1 MSIQLTPL
9 GESAATVLLDALSAG
24 HRIAPATRA
33 RLIETASGNPLYLE
47 QLAVSLSE
55 QQGRDTR
62 PALPPTIQ
70 ALLAA
75 RLQRLGPGASSV
87 LARAAIVGKD
97 FNEQEIR
104 ELLPAEA
111 RAPLSR
117 NLQTLVTKGLVQR
130 GPPPGRGSDEQYSF
144 RHILIQEAAYRSIPK
159 SLRAE
164 LHHRY
169 ANWVEAFF
177 SDPFPGQS
185 EILGYHLEQS
195 VRYRTELWPADP
207 ESAALSQRA
216 EAHLNTAGCA
226 AHDRGDDIAA
236 VNLLDRA
243 AALLPGDDPT
253 LGPLYTSLG
262 TALIEAGQFEKAKA
276 TLDHAQRITSANGD
290 DRLHAHARVEA
301 LLLHLN
307 MNPEEA
313 AIDIA
318 RALPELRR
326 EFETNQ
332 DDLGICNTLQLEA
345 ALHWNHSRSGAAE
358 SAWLRAADYARKVN
372 DRRQLADILAW
383 LASAALWGP
392 MPAPEGIKRCQEY
405 LDEIGNHPIG
415 KAQILLHQAGLYAM
429 QDDFA
434 AAQAALR
441 AAKSLLET
449 LGPTMTAAI
458 IQPAA
463 LIAMLAGDP
472 ATAETYLRLEYDSLY
487 QMGERRFLATTAAK
501 LARTIAAQGPSRY
514 DEAIKLLDLS
524 REAAADRDL
533 TPQVIGRGLYAR
545 ILADR
550 GRHRE
555 AEELARSAAAL
566 AAQTDLLS
574 HRADTLLELSHVLSA
589 AAQVSEAHSAATQA
603 LNLYQRKGNLPGA
616 RESLRYLTNTHLPE
630 RI

>member
-1 MSIQLTPL
+1 MSIHLTPL
-9 GESAATVLLDALSAG
+9 GEDPAQALLDSLSAD
-24 HRIAPATRA
+24 HRITPATRA
-33 RLIETASGNPLYLE
+33 RLIDTAGGNPLYLE

-55 QQGRDTR
+55 QSGRDIR

-70 ALLAA
+70 ALLSA
-75 RLQRLGPGASSV
+75 RLQRLGPGTSSV
-87 LARAAIVGKD
+87 LVRAAIVGKD
-97 FNEQEIR
+97 FGEQEIR

-117 NLQTLVTKGLVQR
+117 NLQTLVAKGLVQR
-130 GPPPGRGSDEQYSF
+130 GPGRNPHEEYSF
-144 RHILIQEAAYRSIPK
+144 RHILIHEAAYRSIPK

-169 ANWVEAFF
+169 ADSLEGIF
-177 SDPFPGQS
+177 SYPFPGRS

-195 VRYRTELWPADP
+195 VRYHNELWPADAQ
-207 ESAALSQRA
+207 SAALSLRA
-216 EAHLNTAGCA
+216 AVYLDAAGRA
-226 AHDRGDDIAA
+226 AHTRGDDVAA

-253 LGPLYTSLG
+253 LGRLYTSLG
-262 TALIEAGQFEKAKA
+262 TALMETGQFEKAKA
-276 TLDHAQRITSANGD
+276 TLDHAQRITAANGD
-290 DRLHAHARVEA
+290 DLQHAHSRVEA

-307 MNPEEA
+307 MNPKEA

-332 DDLGICNTLQLEA
+332 DDLGIGNTLQLEA

-358 SAWLRAADYARKVN
+358 SAWLRAADHARKVN

-392 MPAPEGIKRCQEY
+392 TPAPEGIKRCQEY

-415 KAQILLHQAGLYAM
+415 KAQILLHLAGLYAM

-434 AAQAALR
+434 AAQAALG
-441 AAKSLLET
+441 AANSLLET

-463 LIAMLAGDP
+463 LIAMLGGDP
-472 ATAETYLRLEYDSLY
+472 ATAETYLRLEYGSLY

-524 REAAADRDL
+524 REAAADGDL
-533 TPQVIGRGLYAR
+533 TPQVIGQGLYAR

-555 AEELARSAAAL
+555 AEELARSAVAL

-574 HRADTLLELSHVLSA
+574 DSADALLELSHVLA
-589 AAQVSEAHSAATQA
+589 AAGQVSEARSAATQS

-616 RESLRYLTNTHLPE
+616 RESLQYLTNPHLPE